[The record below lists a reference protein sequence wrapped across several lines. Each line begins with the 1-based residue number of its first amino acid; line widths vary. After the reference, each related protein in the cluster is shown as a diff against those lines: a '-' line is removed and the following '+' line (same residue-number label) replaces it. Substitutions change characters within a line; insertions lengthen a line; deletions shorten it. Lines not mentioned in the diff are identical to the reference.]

1 MLVNKMLITKQN
13 SILFVSGMIILVFF
27 LVNYWLNI
35 RTFIKSATFV
45 YTFHL

>member
-27 LVNYWLNI
+27 LVN
-35 RTFIKSATFV
+35 F
-45 YTFHL
+45 

>member
-27 LVNYWLNI
+27 LVNY
-35 RTFIKSATFV
+35 
-45 YTFHL
+45 